1 MNLTDEQKNSV
12 RQWLE
17 EGASVADVQNRL
29 SDEFKVSMTYMD
41 VRFLLDDLKA
51 TPVDPA
57 EEQPEAPDEP
67 TAEAPPEVEDTPTE
81 EPKPVDAEAE
91 LVPDDAPAGE
101 GGGKATVTID
111 EIVRPGAMASGKVTF
126 SDNKTCTWYIDQFGR
141 PGLVPPEEGYQPKQ
155 EDIMAFQQELHSV
168 LSRAGI

>member
-17 EGASVADVQNRL
+17 AGASVAEVQSRL
-29 SDEFKVSMTYMD
+29 AEEFKVSMTYMD

-51 TPVDPA
+51 TPIDPEDETSGEEASAPGAPA
-57 EEQPEAPDEP
+57 EASPADPQ
-67 TAEAPPEVEDTPTE
+67 
-81 EPKPVDAEAE
+81 KPIDAEAE
-91 LVPDDAPAGE
+91 LMPDNQPA
-101 GGGKATVTID
+101 GGGKVTVSVD

-141 PGLVPPEEGYQPKQ
+141 PGLIPPEEGYQPKQ
-155 EDIMAFQQELHSV
+155 EDIMAFQQELHRV
-168 LSRAGI
+168 LSRAGL